1 MKLDFTQITKLV
13 CLLAKEDIPFELV
26 AGPILT
32 HLGDDYPTAGM
43 QVIIKSEKYGRPI
56 IDAVINCMSYGHE
69 GGLIEIMAH
78 GLVSE
83 ITNDDV
89 IGWLTGE
96 EAFEFMKKAYNQY
109 NELTRVRPN

>member
-13 CLLAKEDIPFELV
+13 CLLAKEDIPFKLV

-32 HLGDDYPTAGM
+32 HPGDDYPNAGM
-43 QVIIKSEKYGRPI
+43 QVVIEDEKFGGPI

-69 GGLIEIMAH
+69 RGLIEIMAH
-78 GLVSE
+78 SLVSE
-83 ITNDDV
+83 VTNNDV

-96 EAFEFMKKAYNQY
+96 EAFEFMKKAYEQY
-109 NELTRVRPN
+109 TEMVNVRPK